1 VADPLGNVILVSRSV
16 FLRGTDISV
25 SSSHTKALGELEG
38 LAHLA
43 SAGIDVVDLVT
54 IGLERL
60 SVMRRSWTNQRTYRN
75 SEVGAVVGLDVECR
89 VPVSTL
95 VLDDR
100 AAVGTS
106 DTRAA

>member
-16 FLRGTDISV
+16 FLRGTDVSV

-54 IGLERL
+54 IGLERR
-60 SVMRRSWTNQRTYRN
+60 SVTCRSWTNRRTYGD

-95 VLDDR
+95 VLDDG